1 MDLIKTII
9 NEYATILSVFIGIV
23 GLALTYLTASG
34 EKQRARQWVIWA
46 TIIAVVFTLIVL
58 FQKGKTPSDDSGENE
73 TVDTSVQT
81 DSTAGLGQAENRII
95 SSMEASSTYTGDRVS
110 HSVYNLTDDN
120 LSTNWTEGVD
130 GQGVGEYIEFTL
142 KKEYLLTE
150 MEIFAGNH
158 DSDNYYEWN
167 SRPKGI
173 TLTFSDGS
181 SQSFVLRDSRTCQ
194 TIDLNPQ
201 VTADRVRLTIDS
213 VYPGSKWEDTVI
225 SQVSFTGYAV
235 P

>member
-1 MDLIKTII
+1 M
-9 NEYATILSVFIGIV
+9 
-23 GLALTYLTASG
+23 
-34 EKQRARQWVIWA
+34 
-46 TIIAVVFTLIVL
+46 
-58 FQKGKTPSDDSGENE
+58 
-73 TVDTSVQT
+73 
-81 DSTAGLGQAENRII
+81 
-95 SSMEASSTYTGDRVS
+95 S

-181 SQSFVLRDSRTCQ
+181 SQSFVLKDSRTCQ
-194 TIDLNPQ
+194 TFCLDPQ